1 MAKTQNR
8 QILVTGAAGFIGAAL
23 VERLLKDGK
32 NVMGI
37 DNLNSYYSVNLKKD
51 RLKRISETAHNEKLN
66 WNFIEKDISD
76 PSIIKIFEKNEF
88 KVVINLAAQA
98 GVRYSIENPNAYIRS
113 NLVGF
118 SNVLEA
124 CRKFRIS
131 NFIYASSS
139 SVYGDNNLLPYSEK
153 HNVDHPISLYA
164 ATKKSNE
171 LLAHS
176 YSHLFNI
183 PSTGLRFFTVY
194 GPWGR
199 PDMAPMIF
207 AKAILNGERI
217 KVFNNGNNLRDFTFI
232 QDVVDSIVKC
242 CEKPAEINKDFDS
255 FNPDPSSSFA
265 PHRIF
270 NVGNSCPI
278 KVMDFINV
286 LEKSLRKKAKLE
298 FYPRQPGDVVKT
310 AADTALIEEWIDFKP
325 NTSLEQGLNK
335 FSEWFETYQAI
346 KYC

>member
-1 MAKTQNR
+1 M
-8 QILVTGAAGFIGAAL
+8 
-23 VERLLKDGK
+23 
-32 NVMGI
+32 
-37 DNLNSYYSVNLKKD
+37 
-51 RLKRISETAHNEKLN
+51 
-66 WNFIEKDISD
+66 
-76 PSIIKIFEKNEF
+76 
-88 KVVINLAAQA
+88 
-98 GVRYSIENPNAYIRS
+98 
-113 NLVGF
+113 
-118 SNVLEA
+118 
-124 CRKFRIS
+124 
-131 NFIYASSS
+131 
-139 SVYGDNNLLPYSEK
+139 
-153 HNVDHPISLYA
+153 
-164 ATKKSNE
+164 
-171 LLAHS
+171 
-176 YSHLFNI
+176 FNI